1 MNILHLIDSP
11 HKGGAEILALD
22 IFRNSKKHNL
32 NITLV
37 TTRKGELDLEF
48 RSSGVNFYL
57 IERRMPI
64 DLKLVFRLKKIVD
77 ENGIK
82 IIHTHQAIEGLHA
95 YLTKLLTNVKI
106 VMSFHGHAISKK
118 NDLVLK
124 FLIPRMDA
132 NIAVSNSF
140 LNRLKKEIKFNTD
153 RNFHVI
159 HNGIDTK
166 KFFKTDRNFR
176 RELKLSD
183 SDLLLGMVGNFNN
196 DGRDHITVC
205 KALPFIFKKYPNL
218 HFVFVGRRA
227 EESPQYYDECID
239 FCSES
244 KILNKTHFVGSRSD
258 INNVLNSLDV
268 FVYSSNHDS
277 FGIAVIEAMIA
288 GLPVIINDLSTLME
302 ITNNGKYAMV
312 FESKNSGDLEN
323 KIIELIENKG
333 KRDQLADEG
342 KEWALSQFSIE
353 KHISNLKNLYNS
365 L

>member
-1 MNILHLIDSP
+1 MNVLHLIDSP
-11 HKGGAEILALD
+11 HGGGAEILALD

-32 NITLV
+32 NISLV

-48 RSSGVNFYL
+48 RTSGVNYYL

-64 DLKLVFRLKKIVD
+64 DLKLVFRLKKIIE

-82 IIHTHQAIEGLHA
+82 IIHVHQAVDGLHA
-95 YLTKLLTNVKI
+95 YLTKLLTNVKT
-106 VMSFHGHAISKK
+106 VMSFHGHALSKK
-118 NDLVLK
+118 NDIVLK

-132 NIAVSNSF
+132 NIAVSYSF
-140 LNRLKKEIKFNTD
+140 LKRLEEEIKFNTSK
-153 RNFHVI
+153 NFHVI
-159 HNGIDTK
+159 YNGIDTK
-166 KFFKTDRNFR
+166 KFYKTDKDFR
-176 RELKLSD
+176 RELHLSD
-183 SDLLLGMVGNFNN
+183 SDILMGMVGNFNN
-196 DGRDHITVC
+196 DGRDHMTVC
-205 KALPFIFKKYPNL
+205 RALPYIFKKYSNL
-218 HFVFVGRRA
+218 HFAFVGRRA
-227 EESPQYYDECID
+227 KESPQYYDECIA

-258 INNVLNSLDV
+258 INDILNSLDI

-277 FGIAVIEAMIA
+277 FGIAVIEALMA
-288 GLPVIINDLSTLME
+288 GLPVIINDLSTLLE
-302 ITNNGKYAMV
+302 ITDNGKYAKV
-312 FESKNSGDLEN
+312 FKSKCSEDLEN
-323 KIIELIENKG
+323 KIIELIESKG